1 MARKFSMV
9 AAVFVAVLGVAAMFQ
24 GTSAVTYTVG
34 DATGWGI
41 PSNTDFYD
49 DWNDN
54 KVFHVGDILVF
65 NFTTGAHDVAE
76 VSTETAFDNC
86 ATAPANLLFTRTT
99 GPASITLNR
108 TGDHYYICTFGTHCA
123 AGQKV
128 QIEVEMGTS
137 PPSTT
142 PPTSPTPGASPTPAT
157 PTTPSGTNSTN
168 TTTST
173 TPSTTPS
180 SASSLVSTLSL
191 VFVSIALVLFF

>member
-34 DATGWGI
+34 DATGWRI
-41 PSNTDFYD
+41 PTNTDFYD

-54 KVFHVGDILVF
+54 KVFHVGDILIF

-76 VSTETAFDNC
+76 VKTENAYDTC
-86 ATAPANLLFTRTT
+86 ATAAANLVSTITT

-108 TGDHYYICTFGTHCA
+108 TGDHYFICTFGTHCA
-123 AGQKV
+123 SGQKV

-142 PPTSPTPGASPTPAT
+142 PPTSPTPGSSPTPTT
-157 PTTPSGTNSTN
+157 PTTPSGTN

-173 TPSTTPS
+173 TPSTTTPS